1 MKPFENVPVDNW
13 ISVTDHLIELFP
25 LNMCS
30 IIQVVTCSW
39 ERLWNTNI
47 GDINISLPL
56 EEIAPPATVI
66 GYMLEKL
73 IAKELSM
80 QYPQYWRGGKASDEK
95 DIVYINNDNFSFE
108 IKTSGQR
115 GIKIFGNRSYGQALQ
130 NEERA
135 KKNKSGYYLT
145 VNFYKTTLNLIRF
158 GWIDA
163 EDWHSQAA
171 STGQM
176 ASLGKDVYQYK
187 LRSLISNYSLKAD
200 VWLIDGISKKIEK
213 ELNELR
219 IFTILDLL
227 NSECLPLKYQKF
239 KKEAFNI
246 YGYLLQGSKK
256 K

>member
-1 MKPFENVPVDNW
+1 MKPFENVQVDNW
-13 ISVTDHLIELFP
+13 IHVTDHLIELFP
-25 LNMCS
+25 LNMNS
-30 IIQVVTCSW
+30 LVQVVTCSW
-39 ERLWNTNI
+39 KRLWNTNI
-47 GDINISLPL
+47 GDIDISFPL
-56 EEIAPPATVI
+56 KEIDPPATVI

-73 IAKELSM
+73 IAKELSI
-80 QYPQYWRGGKASDEK
+80 QYHQKWRGGKFADEK
-95 DIVYINNDNFSFE
+95 DIVYIDNDDFSFE

-115 GIKIFGNRSYGQALQ
+115 GVKIFGNRSYGQTLQ

-163 EDWHSQAA
+163 EDWHSQSA

-187 LRSLISNYSLKAD
+187 LRSLISNYSLNAD

-213 ELNELR
+213 ELNELG

-227 NSECLPLKYQKF
+227 TCEYLPLKYQNF
-239 KKEAFNI
+239 KQKAFNI
-246 YGYLLQGSKK
+246 YGYLLQSGKK
-256 K
+256 E